1 MILQTYIITFE
12 EYQDGMNYPR
22 STLQRWQ
29 HLKKLDVTIAVL
41 VAVAK
46 SLKSVAV
53 DNRFVD
59 LSKGGI
65 LPAGLVLQSK
75 TQY

>member
-1 MILQTYIITFE
+1 M
-12 EYQDGMNYPR
+12 
-22 STLQRWQ
+22 
-29 HLKKLDVTIAVL
+29 
-41 VAVAK
+41 AVAK

-65 LPAGLVLQSK
+65 LPAGLVLHLKPNIKQLYQAWAWSRINGMWMPNNNGLRM
-75 TQY
+75 TAFQG